1 MKRVYFIGIGGIG
14 MSNLA
19 RYFKHEACQVAGY
32 DRTRTPLCATL
43 EAEGID
49 IHYEDNVN
57 LIPEAF
63 RQVEDTL
70 VVRTPAVPLTH
81 SELQFFTQQGFP
93 VMKRAE
99 VLGEISKDK
108 RALCVA
114 GTHGKTTT
122 STLLAHLLRHSPV
135 DCNAFLGGISKNYQ
149 TNLLLSDKSDFAVI
163 EADEYDRSFHH
174 LRPYMAIITS
184 VDPDH
189 LDIYGTHEAYL
200 ESFAHF
206 TELIQKG
213 GALVKKAG
221 LALKERCAEGVS
233 VYTYAGSAATAQEKE
248 QADFYADKVRIEKG
262 RLFFDFHYPQ
272 GCIEKMELGL
282 PMMIHVE
289 NAVAAMAVAHL
300 NGVSDQ
306 DLRQALA
313 CFQGNQRR
321 FDYQVR
327 RDDFVYI
334 DDYAHHPD
342 ELRASIASLKAL
354 YADKKITGVFQ
365 PHLYSRTRDFAKE
378 FAQVLSTL
386 DEVILLDIYPA
397 REEPIPGVSSQ
408 LIFDAIT
415 CENKQMATLQ
425 NLCNVLA
432 EKDLEVLVTLGAGDI
447 DKLVPQLKEIYSR

>member
-1 MKRVYFIGIGGIG
+1 MKNVYFIGIGGIG

-19 RYFKHEACQVAGY
+19 RYFKHEGYEVAGY
-32 DRTRTPLCATL
+32 DRTRTPLCMQL

-49 IHYEDNVN
+49 IHYEDNIA
-57 LIPEAF
+57 LIPEHF
-63 RQVEDTL
+63 LQKEDTL

-81 SELQFFTQQGFP
+81 SEWQYFEQHDFTI
-93 VMKRAE
+93 MKRAA

-122 STLLAHLLRHSPV
+122 STLLAHLLRQSPI

-149 TNLLLSDKSDFAVI
+149 NNLLLSTKSDFAVI

-206 TELIQKG
+206 TSLIQEG
-213 GALVKKAG
+213 GVLVKKIG
-221 LALKERCAEGVS
+221 MPLKERTLPS
-233 VYTYAGSAATAQEKE
+233 VKVYQYAGPNATAAEKAE
-248 QADFYADKVRIEKG
+248 ADFYADRPTFSQG
-262 RLFFDFHYPQ
+262 CLYFDFHYPQ
-272 GCIEKMELGL
+272 GCIEQIELGL

-289 NAVAAMAVAHL
+289 NAVAAMAIAHL
-300 NGVSDQ
+300 NGVSDD
-306 DLRQALA
+306 DLRAALA

-321 FDYQVR
+321 FDYQIR

-342 ELRASIASLKAL
+342 ELKASISSLKAL

-378 FAQVLSTL
+378 FAEVLSTL

-397 REEPIPGVSSQ
+397 REEPIPGVSSEMVFKD
-408 LIFDAIT
+408 IS
-415 CENKQMATLQ
+415 CPHKEMASLQTLCK
-425 NLCNVLA
+425 LL
-432 EKDLEVLVTLGAGDI
+432 EDKKLEVLVTLGAGDI
-447 DKLVPQLKEIYSR
+447 DKLVPQIKSMFDK